1 MNVAIS
7 HGAGLF
13 RGDWLNWKRF
23 ISQIFSR
30 SNFCSAMVAD
40 RIVSVL
46 QARSPKNLAAEHY
59 KPAAVLVP
67 IQERDDGDHLVLTKR
82 AEQLNHHRGQVAFPG
97 GRVDAGDRNELAAA
111 LRESHEEIGID
122 PSHVRVLGRLDQVT
136 AAYDFVV
143 TPFVGVIPP
152 SYEFR
157 LNPAETDA
165 VFSVPIA
172 SLLGPKCVAVADH
185 LSSHGEPVYHF
196 YCNGWDIWGATA
208 RIIVQFLDLV
218 YGYQVKRV
226 QN

>member
-1 MNVAIS
+1 LAKLESFHITDRQPV
-7 HGAGLF
+7 
-13 RGDWLNWKRF
+13 K
-23 ISQIFSR
+23 IFF
-30 SNFCSAMVAD
+30 NMVAD
-40 RIVSVL
+40 RIATVL
-46 QARSPKNLAAEHY
+46 QSHSPKNLSGDHY
-59 KPAAVLVP
+59 KLAAVLMP
-67 IQERDDGDHLVLTKR
+67 IQEREDGDHLVLTKR
-82 AEQLNHHRGQVAFPG
+82 AEHLNHHRGQVAFPG
-97 GRVDAGDRNELAAA
+97 GRVDPGDCGELAAA

-122 PSHVRVLGRLDQVT
+122 PAHVRVLGRLDQVT

-152 SYEFR
+152 FYEFC

-172 SLLGPKCVAVADH
+172 SLLEPKCVVIADH

-218 YGYQVKRV
+218 YGYQIK
-226 QN
+226 QI

>member
-1 MNVAIS
+1 
-7 HGAGLF
+7 
-13 RGDWLNWKRF
+13 
-23 ISQIFSR
+23 
-30 SNFCSAMVAD
+30 MVAD
-40 RIVSVL
+40 RILNVL
-46 QARSPKNLAAEHY
+46 EARSPKNLTGDHY
-59 KPAAVLVP
+59 KPAAVLMP

-82 AEQLNHHRGQVAFPG
+82 AEHLNHHRGQVAFPG
-97 GRVDAGDRNELAAA
+97 GRVDAGDRNALAAA

-165 VFSVPIA
+165 VFSVPITN
-172 SLLGPKCVAVADH
+172 LLEPKCVTVADH

-218 YGYQVKRV
+218 YGYQVK
-226 QN
+226 QT

>member
-1 MNVAIS
+1 
-7 HGAGLF
+7 
-13 RGDWLNWKRF
+13 
-23 ISQIFSR
+23 
-30 SNFCSAMVAD
+30 MVAD
-40 RIVSVL
+40 RIATVL
-46 QARSPKNLAAEHY
+46 QSHSPKNLTGDHY
-59 KPAAVLVP
+59 KLAAVLVP

-82 AEQLNHHRGQVAFPG
+82 AEHLNHHRGQVAFPG
-97 GRVDAGDRNELAAA
+97 GRVDPGDCGELAAA

-122 PSHVRVLGRLDQVT
+122 PAHVRVLGRLDQVT

-152 SYEFR
+152 FYEFR

-172 SLLGPKCVAVADH
+172 SLLEPKCVVIADH

-218 YGYQVKRV
+218 YGYQIK
-226 QN
+226 QI